1 MTMTER
7 RPGTEAEDA
16 ATRVPDRPESR
27 ARARAQ
33 GVERAHGVTIDVRYV
48 GHSTVRLDLSS
59 LGGPRVLTDPFLR
72 DRLGPLRRHGE
83 LPTPGVIG
91 RIDLV
96 AISHAHPDHF
106 DRRSLTAL
114 AAIPSWSSPV
124 ASGARSDERAFA

>member
-1 MTMTER
+1 MPCRAGERPASPWRSSAAKARSPRAPPGPEPMTRTER
-7 RPGTEAEDA
+7 RPGTEPEDP
-16 ATRVPDRPESR
+16 ATQVPDRAESR

-83 LPTPGVIG
+83 LPTP
-91 RIDLV
+91 
-96 AISHAHPDHF
+96 
-106 DRRSLTAL
+106 
-114 AAIPSWSSPV
+114 
-124 ASGARSDERAFA
+124 